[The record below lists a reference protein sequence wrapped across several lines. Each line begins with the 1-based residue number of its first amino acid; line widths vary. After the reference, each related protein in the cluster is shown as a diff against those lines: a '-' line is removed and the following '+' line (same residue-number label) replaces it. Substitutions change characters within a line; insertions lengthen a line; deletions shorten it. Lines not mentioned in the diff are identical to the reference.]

1 MLAEE
6 FTLEDLFVA
15 KVKGA
20 IEKGRVELL
29 REELQDGVI
38 DIQTAAK
45 YLNVSVKEAKKL
57 LQAVEWGVTMLAEEF
72 TLEDLF
78 VAKVKGAIRTGQE
91 KGREELLRKELQDG
105 VIDIQTA
112 AKYLNVSV
120 KEAEELLQV
129 AEWGVI
135 MEKAIIT
142 GIKETIKKEKTD
154 ILLDYVQDGKI
165 TMFVAAQH
173 LNVSIKEVEKL
184 NLEGIVAK
192 RIDSNY
198 LINTRTD
205 NWLKIK
211 NFKKDYFYIGGYE
224 ENKSSYTIS
233 LLLGEY
239 HDKNAKEG
247 DREKSRK
254 KRKKER
260 NLIAYTFMGPVWTDM
275 ADIERIAK
283 RSNSSIEET
292 MKRYQVVEIEEEKRD
307 AVKQAMEG
315 QFVLE
320 DIIKARE
327 EEARIVGMQEGLMDS
342 VKLRINI
349 AIMRAFI
356 ELVQEN
362 VLDKQVVEEYLNMSI
377 E

>member
-1 MLAEE
+1 
-6 FTLEDLFVA
+6 
-15 KVKGA
+15 
-20 IEKGRVELL
+20 
-29 REELQDGVI
+29 
-38 DIQTAAK
+38 
-45 YLNVSVKEAKKL
+45 
-57 LQAVEWGVTMLAEEF
+57 
-72 TLEDLF
+72 
-78 VAKVKGAIRTGQE
+78 
-91 KGREELLRKELQDG
+91 
-105 VIDIQTA
+105 
-112 AKYLNVSV
+112 
-120 KEAEELLQV
+120 
-129 AEWGVI
+129 

-154 ILLDYVQDGKI
+154 ILLDYVQDGEI

-184 NLEGIVAK
+184 IQD
-192 RIDSNY
+192 R
-198 LINTRTD
+198 
-205 NWLKIK
+205 
-211 NFKKDYFYIGGYE
+211 
-224 ENKSSYTIS
+224 
-233 LLLGEY
+233 
-239 HDKNAKEG
+239 NAKEG

-260 NLIAYTFMGPVWTDM
+260 NLIAYTFIGPVWTDM

-327 EEARIVGMQEGLMDS
+327 EEARIVGVQEGLMDS